1 MKVAAVCGA
10 AGSLPVAVVQAQSR
24 SAQEND
30 SVKKNGTNQ
39 KPMDQNPMNQ
49 TGSIGQIPL
58 ASSAGTRKGDML
70 YRKLGQTG
78 ETVSAIGM
86 GGFHLGQHGLSDD
99 DSIRLIRSGIDRGI
113 TFMDNSWDYN
123 EGQSEMRMGKALK
136 DGYRQKVFLMT
147 KIDGRT
153 KEVAARQ
160 IETCLERLQT
170 DHIDLV
176 QHHEI
181 IRFDDPNRIF
191 AKGGANEALLE
202 AKKAGKIRFIGF
214 TGHKDPHIH
223 LYMLKVAEENGFH
236 FDTAQMP
243 LNVMDAHFRS
253 FSQMV
258 VPELV
263 KQEVGVLGMKSMG
276 DGVILKSKTV
286 SAIECLHYA
295 LSLPTSVVITGID
308 KPEVLDQAFEATKT
322 FEPMNRDEMAQL
334 LAKTREVAM
343 AGKYELFK
351 TSSHFDS
358 TAKHPD
364 WLGGDTPEVQ
374 QLAPPSA

>member
-1 MKVAAVCGA
+1 MERREFFKAAAICGA
-10 AGSLPVAVVQAQSR
+10 ATALPAAAVQQKSIAS
-24 SAQEND
+24 QEN
-30 SVKKNGTNQ
+30 S
-39 KPMDQNPMNQ
+39 PMNQ
-49 TGSIGQIPL
+49 IPL
-58 ASSAGTRKGDML
+58 TASAGTRNGDML
-70 YRKLGQTG
+70 YRTLGRTG
-78 ETVSAIGM
+78 EKVSAIGM
-86 GGFHLGQHGLSDD
+86 GGFHIAHPSLTEDE
-99 DSIRLIRSGIDRGI
+99 SIRLVRAAVDRGI

-123 EGQSEMRMGKALK
+123 EGQSELRMGKALR

-170 DHIDLV
+170 DHIDLL

-181 IRFDDPNRIF
+181 IRFEDPDRIF
-191 AKGGANEALLE
+191 AEGGANEAVV
-202 AKKAGKIRFIGF
+202 AAQKAGKIRYIGF

-223 LYMLKVAEENGFH
+223 LYMLKVAGEHGFR
-236 FDTAQMP
+236 FDTVQMP

-253 FSQMV
+253 FGQMV

-263 KQEVGVLGMKSMG
+263 KQEIGVLGMKSMG
-276 DGVILKSKTV
+276 DGVILKSKVV
-286 SAIECLHYA
+286 SPIECLHYA

-308 KPEVLDQAFEATKT
+308 KPEILDQAFEAART
-322 FEPMNRDEMAQL
+322 FKPMNREEVASL
-334 LAKTREVAM
+334 LSKTKAAAM
-343 AGKYELFK
+343 AGKYEMFK

-364 WLGGDTPEVQ
+364 WLGGETPGVQ
-374 QLAPPSA
+374 ALAPPSA